1 MYIKSLYFYVLNPNQ
16 IFQSMKKIIH
26 LLTIL
31 LIVIFTL
38 QGCQKDADD
47 VIVTPTTNLEVQNFI
62 WKGLNQYYLWQ
73 TDVPNLADNR
83 FANQTALDAFLVNY
97 KVPKDLFDA
106 LRVSPTIDRFSWMVD
121 DYTVLEQQLQGTT
134 KNSGVEFGLSY
145 FSGSTNEIFG
155 FVRYIIPG
163 SDAATKDIKR
173 GDVFTAVNG
182 TPLTVSNYQSL
193 LFGTNDTF
201 TLNMADIINGTITP
215 NSKTV
220 ALTKTVLAE
229 NPILVNKVITVGA
242 KKIGYMMYNGFYSP
256 YDTQLNDAFG
266 YLKAQGITDFVLDLR
281 YNGGGSVQTAT
292 YLASMITGQFTGK
305 VFAKQQWNT
314 KINTYFEAN
323 NPNSLRNFFTD
334 KIGSTPIN
342 SVNMTKVYIL
352 TTKSTASASE
362 LIINGLKPHINVVQ
376 IGDVTVGKNVGSVT
390 LYDSPD
396 FGPNNKNTKHKYAMQ
411 PIVLKIVN
419 SDGFGDYFNGLTP
432 THELKETISTFG
444 VLGDVNE
451 PLLKAAI
458 GKITGTAK
466 TVQQSA
472 GKQFDFFKD
481 SKSIDGIQNQMYLE
495 KAPKGLQHAFN

>member
-1 MYIKSLYFYVLNPNQ
+1 
-16 IFQSMKKIIH
+16 MKKIIQLSTVVLVT
-26 LLTIL
+26 LLAL
-31 LIVIFTL
+31 ES
-38 QGCQKDADD
+38 CQKDQDD
-47 VIVTPTTNLEVQNFI
+47 IIQPTPANLEVQNFI
-62 WKGLNQYYLWQ
+62 WKGLNQFYLWQ

-83 FANQTALDAFLVNY
+83 FANQADLDAFLVNY
-97 KVPKDLFDA
+97 TVPKNLFDA
-106 LRVSPTIDRFSWMVD
+106 LRVSPTIDRFSWIVD

-145 FSGSTNEIFG
+145 YSGSSNEIFG
-155 FVRYIIPG
+155 YVHYIIPG

-193 LFGTNDTF
+193 LFGTNDSF
-201 TLNMADIINGTITP
+201 SLNMADIINGTITP
-215 NSKTV
+215 NNKTV
-220 ALTKTVLAE
+220 ALTKTVLSE
-229 NPILVNKVITVGA
+229 NPILVNKVITVGN

-266 YLKAQGITDFVLDLR
+266 YLKAQGITDLVLDLR

-314 KINTYFEAN
+314 KINSYFESN
-323 NPNSLRNFFTD
+323 NPTKLRNFFTD
-334 KIGSTPIN
+334 KIGGTPIN
-342 SVNMTKVYIL
+342 SLNMTKVYIL
-352 TTKSTASASE
+352 ATGSTASASE
-362 LIINGLKPHINVVQ
+362 LVINGLKPYVDVVQ
-376 IGDVTVGKNVGSVT
+376 IGTTTVGKNVGSVT

-396 FGPNNKNTKHKYAMQ
+396 FTASNKNPNHKYAMQ

-419 SDGFGDYFNGLTP
+419 SADFGDYFNGLTP
-432 THELKETISTFG
+432 TYELKETISTYG

-451 PLLKAAI
+451 PLLKLAI

-466 TVQQSA
+466 TIQQSA
-472 GKQFDFFKD
+472 GKQFNFFKD
-481 SKSIDGIQNQMYLE
+481 SKSVSRFGNQMYIE
-495 KAPKGLQHAFN
+495 NAPEGLQHTLN